1 MTDARPAAAAPGDPH
16 AATALRLLV
25 VDDDQVDR
33 MTIRRALTRAG
44 VEAAVDEADAIPRA
58 MERAVAGAYD
68 CIFMD
73 YNLPGGNGL
82 SLLQAIRAAG
92 VQTPVVMLTG
102 QGDERVAVALMKA
115 GAADYIPKDGI
126 TPERLGASLR
136 YAMELN
142 RAEAETR
149 RAQDELRESAERT
162 RFLAEASR
170 VLADS
175 LDVDDTLRTV
185 ARLAV
190 PLLGDYC
197 VIHLT
202 QENGEHRGVAAAHA
216 DPDKEPLVRAME
228 RHYNPAPDH
237 PTSYVAEAIRTGR
250 RLVTESFPDDHLAS
264 LSSGDD
270 ELEIF
275 RALRPHAG
283 LFVPLAARGHALG
296 AIGFIRTEPGVSYTP
311 AQVELAEDLA
321 RRAAVALDNA
331 RLFQEAAQA
340 RAAAEE
346 ANRAKSE
353 FLARMSHDLRTPL
366 NAIGGY
372 AQLVEMEVHGP
383 ITAAQREAMSRI
395 VRAQEH
401 LLTLINDILSFAR
414 LEAGQ
419 VQIQIADVALADT
432 LAELRLLVQPLF
444 AERGVAFEIR
454 PAPAELRV
462 RADGERLIQVF
473 LNLLT
478 NAAKFTERGG
488 LVTVDCAAQGD
499 TVAIRVADTGRG
511 IPAERLE
518 AIFNPFV
525 QAGNSD
531 AETRQG
537 VGLGL
542 AISREL
548 LRLMNGS
555 LGVESVVGEGTTF
568 VVSLERARVPALS
581 TPGAVA
587 PA

>member
-1 MTDARPAAAAPGDPH
+1 MTERDAP
-16 AATALRLLV
+16 LRLLV
-25 VDDDQVDR
+25 VDDDRVDR
-33 MTIRRALTRAG
+33 ITIRRALTRAG
-44 VEAAVDEADAIPRA
+44 LDAVVDEADGIPA
-58 MERAVAGAYD
+58 ALERARHGAYD
-68 CIFMD
+68 CIFLD
-73 YNLPGGNGL
+73 YNLPGGDGL
-82 SLLQAIRAAG
+82 TLLREMRAAG
-92 VQTPVVMLTG
+92 VETPVVMLTG
-102 QGDERVAVALMKA
+102 QGDERVAVELMKA
-115 GAADYIPKDGI
+115 GAADYLPKEGI
-126 TPERLGASLR
+126 TPERLAASLR
-136 YAMELN
+136 YVAELN

-149 RAQDELRESAERT
+149 RAQDELRESAERM

-175 LDVDDTLRTV
+175 LDVDATLGAV

-202 QENGEHRGVAAAHA
+202 GENGEHRGVAAAHV
-216 DPDKEPLVRAME
+216 DPAKEPLVRALE
-228 RHYNPAPDH
+228 VFPGVAPDH
-237 PTSYVAEAIRTGR
+237 ATSYVARAIRTGR
-250 RLVTESFPDDHLAS
+250 RLQADAFPDEHLAS
-264 LSSGDD
+264 VARSPE
-270 ELEIF
+270 ELELF
-275 RALRPHAG
+275 RALRPGTG

-296 AIGFIRTEPGVSYTP
+296 AIGFVRTEPGVAYSP
-311 AQVELAEDLA
+311 AQVDLAEDLA

-331 RLFQEAAQA
+331 RLFQDAARA

-372 AQLVEMEVHGP
+372 AQLVEMGVQGP
-383 ITAAQREAMSRI
+383 VTDAQREAMARI
-395 VRAQEH
+395 IRAQEH

-419 VQIQIADVALADT
+419 VQIEIAEIPLRDT
-432 LAELRLLVQPLF
+432 MTELRLLVQPLF
-444 AERGVAFEIR
+444 AERGVEFEIR
-454 PAPAELRV
+454 PPDAGLRV
-462 RADGERLIQVF
+462 RADGERLIQVL

-478 NAAKFTERGG
+478 NAAKFTDPGG
-488 LVTVDCAAQGD
+488 RVTVDCEARGES
-499 TVAIRVADTGRG
+499 VAVRVADTGQG
-511 IPAERLE
+511 IPPDRLE
-518 AIFNPFV
+518 AIFNPFI

-555 LGVESVVGEGTTF
+555 LSVESTVGEGTTF
-568 VVSLERARVPALS
+568 VVSLERAPTIQADAL
-581 TPGAVA
+581 A